1 MFLFGQG
8 HKHQKMFTFAPVFR
22 NIMKKMTLIFS
33 LLAALFAMP
42 SCGTNTSGNVIEKQ
56 EPIVEMSLMDTVVT
70 VPADTATYYSEVVNK
85 KNCFILISKPEYRLY
100 VCEVVDGDTLK
111 RVHYPVCVGKNR
123 GQKQKKGDMKTPE
136 CTADNPFI
144 ITEIVDASQWTHD
157 FGDGRGSILSYG
169 HWFMRLKTPGHSGI
183 GIHGSTN
190 NENSVPG
197 RGSEGCIRLRDDDLI
212 QLKEKYAFVG
222 MRVVILADQ

>member
-1 MFLFGQG
+1 MILFC
-8 HKHQKMFTFAPVFR
+8 F
-22 NIMKKMTLIFS
+22 
-33 LLAALFAMP
+33 LAALLQLS
-42 SCGTNTSGNVIEKQ
+42 SCGSSAVNQVVEPETPTVEVSVTDTIE
-56 EPIVEMSLMDTVVT
+56 TVKT
-70 VPADTATYYSEVVNK
+70 DTATFYSDVVNP

-100 VCEVVDGDTLK
+100 VCEVVEGDTVK
-111 RVHYPVCVGKNR
+111 RVHYPVCVGKAL

-136 CTADNPFI
+136 CTAENPFV
-144 ITEIVDASQWTHD
+144 ITEIVDASNWHHD

-169 HWFMRLKTPGHSGI
+169 HWFMRLKTPGFSGI

-190 NENSVPG
+190 NESSVPG

-222 MRVVILADQ
+222 MRVVILPDILPE

>member
-1 MFLFGQG
+1 
-8 HKHQKMFTFAPVFR
+8 
-22 NIMKKMTLIFS
+22 MTLIFS
-33 LLAALFAMP
+33 LLAAFLAMP
-42 SCGTNTSGNVIEKQ
+42 SCGTTTPSDKVVEKQ
-56 EPIVEMSLMDTVVT
+56 EPIVEMVSMDTIDM
-70 VPADTATYYSEVVNK
+70 VPADSATFYSEVVNK

-111 RVHYPVCVGKNR
+111 RVHYPVCVGKMK

-136 CTADNPFI
+136 CTPENPFV
-144 ITEIVDASQWTHD
+144 ITEIVDASTWHHD

-190 NENSVPG
+190 NESSVPG

-222 MRVVILADQ
+222 MRVVILADEMD

>member
-1 MFLFGQG
+1 MTFLFSLWAV
-8 HKHQKMFTFAPVFR
+8 FFA
-22 NIMKKMTLIFS
+22 L
-33 LLAALFAMP
+33 P
-42 SCGTNTSGNVIEKQ
+42 SCGTSPSNEAKQ
-56 EPIVEMSLMDTVVT
+56 QEAVIVEEMPVDTIDVI
-70 VPADTATYYSEVVNK
+70 PADTAFKYSDVVDK

-100 VCEVVDGDTLK
+100 VCEVVEGDTIK
-111 RVHYPVCVGKNR
+111 RVHYPVCVGKNK

-136 CTADNPFI
+136 CTPDNPFV
-144 ITEIVDASQWTHD
+144 ITEIADASKWTHD

-190 NENSVPG
+190 NESSVPG

-212 QLKEKYAFVG
+212 QLKENYAFVG
-222 MRVVILADQ
+222 MRVVILADEE

>member
-1 MFLFGQG
+1 
-8 HKHQKMFTFAPVFR
+8 
-22 NIMKKMTLIFS
+22 MTLIFS

-42 SCGTNTSGNVIEKQ
+42 SCDTTPSDKVVEKQ
-56 EPIVEMSLMDTVVT
+56 EPIVEMTPMDTIDVI
-70 VPADTATYYSEVVNK
+70 PADTATFYSDVVDK

-111 RVHYPVCVGKNR
+111 RMHYPVCVGKNK

-136 CTADNPFI
+136 CTAENPFS
-144 ITEIVDASQWTHD
+144 ITEIVDASKWTHD

-190 NENSVPG
+190 NESSVPG

-212 QLKEKYAFVG
+212 QLKENYAFVG
-222 MRVVILADQ
+222 MRVVILADELE

>member
-1 MFLFGQG
+1 MAQMKG
-8 HKHQKMFTFAPVFR
+8 KM
-22 NIMKKMTLIFS
+22 NILYI
-33 LLAALFAMP
+33 LAAFFAMY
-42 SCGTNTSGNVIEKQ
+42 SCGSGNVTETK
-56 EPIVEMSLMDTVVT
+56 EPVNNDSVVMQQ
-70 VPADTATYYSEVVNK
+70 DTAEIVQADSATFYSDVVNQ

-100 VCEVVDGDTLK
+100 VCEVVDGDTVK
-111 RVHYPVCVGKNR
+111 RAHFPVCVGKAK

-136 CTADNPFI
+136 CTVENPFT
-144 ITEIVDASQWTHD
+144 ITEIVDASNWHHD

-190 NENSVPG
+190 NESSVPG
-197 RGSEGCIRLRDDDLI
+197 RGSEGCIRLRDNDLI

-222 MRVVILADQ
+222 MRVVILPDEE

>member
-1 MFLFGQG
+1 
-8 HKHQKMFTFAPVFR
+8 
-22 NIMKKMTLIFS
+22 MKKMTLIFS

-42 SCGTNTSGNVIEKQ
+42 SCGTTPTDKVVEEQ
-56 EPIVEMSLMDTVVT
+56 EPIVEMIPMDTIDV
-70 VPADTATYYSEVVNK
+70 VPADSATYYSDVVDK

-111 RVHYPVCVGKNR
+111 RVHYPVCVGKMK

-136 CTADNPFI
+136 CTPENPFV
-144 ITEIVDASQWTHD
+144 ITEIVDASTWHHD

-169 HWFMRLKTPGHSGI
+169 HWFMRLKTPGFSGI

-190 NENSVPG
+190 NEESVPG

-212 QLKEKYAFVG
+212 QLKENYAFVG
-222 MRVVILADQ
+222 MRVVILADE

>member
-1 MFLFGQG
+1 
-8 HKHQKMFTFAPVFR
+8 
-22 NIMKKMTLIFS
+22 MKKMSIIIC
-33 LLAALFAMP
+33 LLAAWFALP
-42 SCGTNTSGNVIEKQ
+42 SCNSPEAVTEEKKEDNIVIMNEG
-56 EPIVEMSLMDTVVT
+56 DTIDVIR
-70 VPADTATYYSEVVNK
+70 PDTATIYSEVVNK
-85 KNCFILISKPEYRLY
+85 NNCFILISKPEYRLY
-100 VCEVVDGDTLK
+100 VCEVLNGDTIK
-111 RVHYPVCVGKNR
+111 RVHYPVCVGKAK

-136 CTADNPFI
+136 CTFEKPFS
-144 ITEIVDASQWTHD
+144 ITEIVDASKWTHD

-190 NENSVPG
+190 NESSVPG

-222 MRVVILADQ
+222 MRVVILPDEL

>member
-1 MFLFGQG
+1 
-8 HKHQKMFTFAPVFR
+8 
-22 NIMKKMTLIFS
+22 MTLIFS
-33 LLAALFAMP
+33 LLAAFFAMP
-42 SCGTNTSGNVIEKQ
+42 SCDTTPSDKVVEKQ
-56 EPIVEMSLMDTVVT
+56 EPIVEMTPMDTIDVI
-70 VPADTATYYSEVVNK
+70 PADTATFYSDVVDK

-111 RVHYPVCVGKNR
+111 RMHYPVCVGKNK

-136 CTADNPFI
+136 CTAENPFS
-144 ITEIVDASQWTHD
+144 ITEIVDASKWTHD

-190 NENSVPG
+190 NESSVPG

-212 QLKEKYAFVG
+212 QLKENYAFVG
-222 MRVVILADQ
+222 MRVVILADELE